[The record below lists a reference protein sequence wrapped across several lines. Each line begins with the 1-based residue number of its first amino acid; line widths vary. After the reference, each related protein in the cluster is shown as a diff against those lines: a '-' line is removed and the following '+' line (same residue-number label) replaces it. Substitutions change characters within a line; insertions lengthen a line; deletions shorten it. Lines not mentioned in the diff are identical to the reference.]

1 MTNEELIE
9 IHLNNS
15 DLGLLSL
22 TKIHNSKL
30 SVVRA
35 IIKQYYEG
43 RGRDYPSYIEPK
55 DWEIIHPVYQG

>member
-15 DLGLLSL
+15 DLGLGSL
-22 TKIHNSKL
+22 TKIHNSTL

-35 IIKQYYEG
+35 IITNYYEG
-43 RGRDYPSYIEPK
+43 RGRTYPSYLEPQAH
-55 DWEIIHPVYQG
+55 EIIHPCYQG